1 MPIRKESDQ
10 GISDVISPNNIVNAT
25 ISELLE
31 FNKIYLI
38 MLATQASKKLALAE
52 SEG

>member
-10 GISDVISPNNIVNAT
+10 GISDVINIVNAT